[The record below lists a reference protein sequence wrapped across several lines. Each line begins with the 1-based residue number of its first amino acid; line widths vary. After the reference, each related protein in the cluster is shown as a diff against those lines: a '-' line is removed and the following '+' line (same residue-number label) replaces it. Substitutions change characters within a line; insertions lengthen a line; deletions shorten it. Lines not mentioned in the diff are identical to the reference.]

1 MPQRYRRAGAILLA
15 ALVATGAAISRR
27 ETRYELRVEISSSGP
42 SQAQLFYDIGR
53 GWTEQDSITRPIVSA
68 SSAAFQQLS
77 FPLPART
84 IYGLRFDPLNS
95 TGHVA
100 IRDVDVRNRRRTV
113 RRFAPSD
120 VQPLNQIAAVER
132 R

>member
-15 ALVATGAAISRR
+15 ALVAMGAAISRR
-27 ETRYELRVEISSSGP
+27 DTRYELRVEISSSVP
-42 SQAQLFYDIGR
+42 SQAQLFYDVGR
-53 GWTEQDSITRPIVSA
+53 GWTEQHSITRPIIAA
-68 SSAAFQQLS
+68 SSTAFQQLS

-100 IRDVDVRNRRRTV
+100 IRDIEVRNRRE
-113 RRFAPSD
+113 AAQPSGETR
-120 VQPLNQIAAVER
+120 AAAAAQHRE
-132 R
+132 